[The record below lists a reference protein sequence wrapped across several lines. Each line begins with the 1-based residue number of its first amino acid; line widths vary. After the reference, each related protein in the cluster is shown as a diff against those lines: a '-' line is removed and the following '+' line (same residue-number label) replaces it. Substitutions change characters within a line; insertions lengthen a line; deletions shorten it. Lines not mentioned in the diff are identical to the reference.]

1 MMNTPIPLGWG
12 ELAPLVKIYNQNG
25 DLLREMVEPTP
36 YKDFQTT
43 NFGNRINFTID
54 KEDFIYVTFLNQ
66 NRIEKYNNNGE
77 LLLKID
83 RKLNYDVVPEIREN
97 PQIFKQTASV
107 VSAAI
112 DIDTMG
118 RIWVCTYKRQP
129 KTNGTGSLSN
139 FHKYV
144 DELDV
149 STDMQEIEIFDND
162 GNLLCKIPLS
172 INVSIMRIF
181 GERIFF
187 IGRQGL
193 IIHEYK
199 IIEK

>member
-1 MMNTPIPLGWG
+1 
-12 ELAPLVKIYNQNG
+12 
-25 DLLREMVEPTP
+25 MVEPTP

-54 KEDFIYVTFLNQ
+54 KEDFIYVTFLSQ
-66 NRIEKYNNNGE
+66 NRIEKYSYEGK

-83 RKLNYDVVPEIREN
+83 RKLNYEVVPEIRTGPSTFN
-97 PQIFKQTASV
+97 KRASV
-107 VSAAI
+107 VSSAI
-112 DIDTMG
+112 EVDNKG
-118 RIWVCTYKRQP
+118 RIWVCTYTKQP
-129 KTNGTGSLSN
+129 KNPGTGAKEN
-139 FHKYV
+139 NEKYME
-144 DELDV
+144 ELDNA
-149 STDMQEIEIFDND
+149 TDMQEIEIFDND
-162 GNLLCKIPLS
+162 GNLLGKIPLS